1 MISDCWQALITDSS
15 RHWAECPLA
24 KMAILRGKRQKLAK
38 TFFMQVWFYD
48 GILWQK
54 PTKCP
59 LYGLWCYQLLGWDYS
74 CLFSLKQIKNQ
85 TRILWYNFD
94 FIDVIWHPSNFREV
108 SYFYLCYFVMFWK
121 MIFSEACIVLICVT
135 YTIWS
140 TLSALDI
147 NGKEENLCILLLFF
161 YPQWF

>member
-1 MISDCWQALITDSS
+1 MISDFWQALITDSS
-15 RHWAECPLA
+15 RHRAECPLA
-24 KMAILRGKRQKLAK
+24 VMAILRGKRQKLAK

-74 CLFSLKQIKNQ
+74 CLFRLKQIKNQ

-94 FIDVIWHPSNFREV
+94 FTDVIWHPSNFREV
-108 SYFYLCYFVMFWK
+108 SFFVLFCDVLKNDFFRGRYCAYLYD
-121 MIFSEACIVLICVT
+121 L
-135 YTIWS
+135 YNLS